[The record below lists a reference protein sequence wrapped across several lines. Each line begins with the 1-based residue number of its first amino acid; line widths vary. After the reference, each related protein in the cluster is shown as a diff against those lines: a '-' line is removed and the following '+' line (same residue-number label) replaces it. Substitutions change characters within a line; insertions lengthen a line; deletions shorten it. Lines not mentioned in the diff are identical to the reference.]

1 MSRSTLDALRDL
13 FVAILFA
20 VATIASWFKKRNDEA
35 PDEPRTVPETQ
46 RWLHG
51 KGYSECTEKDAGR
64 ALFMR
69 GLVREGKVSDDR

>member
-1 MSRSTLDALRDL
+1 
-13 FVAILFA
+13 V
-20 VATIASWFKKRNDEA
+20 FKKRNDEA
-35 PDEPRTVPETQ
+35 PDEPMTVPETQ